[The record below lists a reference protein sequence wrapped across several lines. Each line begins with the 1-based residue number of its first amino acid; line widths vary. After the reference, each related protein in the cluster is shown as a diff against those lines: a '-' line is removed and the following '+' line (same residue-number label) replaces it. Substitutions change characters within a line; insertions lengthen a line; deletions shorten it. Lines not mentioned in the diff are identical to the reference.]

1 MLATDWSQKGMGAVL
16 SQIDKDGKEHPVS
29 YASRSCNPAEK
40 NYGSCEGECLAV
52 VWATQ
57 HFREYLF
64 GTPFTLITDHEP
76 LKWLMQTNKTTGK
89 LARWSLLLQ
98 EYDMTVIHKRGVLN
112 TNADCLSRYPQQSTG
127 KEPTLPDW
135 SKGDYN
141 LTPSTALA
149 FMAID
154 TIDHSQLLQSD
165 IWEDTPVLHFL
176 RTHQYLEGQSALNK
190 DRIYRRAKGFR

>member
-1 MLATDWSQKGMGAVL
+1 MAD
-16 SQIDKDGKEHPVS
+16 QIGNKEHPVS

-40 NYGSCEGECLAV
+40 NYGSCEGNGLAV

-89 LARWSLLLQ
+89 LARRSLLLQ
-98 EYDMTVIHKRGVLN
+98 EYDMNVNHKRGVLH
-112 TNADCLSRYPQQSTG
+112 TNVDCLSRYPQQSTG
-127 KEPTLPDW
+127 QEPTLLDW
-135 SKGDYN
+135 SKGNYN

-149 FMAID
+149 FMATD
-154 TIDHSQLLQSD
+154 TIDNAQLLQSD

-176 RTHQYLEGQSALNK
+176 RTHQYQEDQTALNK
-190 DRIYRRAKGFR
+190 HRIYRRAKGFR